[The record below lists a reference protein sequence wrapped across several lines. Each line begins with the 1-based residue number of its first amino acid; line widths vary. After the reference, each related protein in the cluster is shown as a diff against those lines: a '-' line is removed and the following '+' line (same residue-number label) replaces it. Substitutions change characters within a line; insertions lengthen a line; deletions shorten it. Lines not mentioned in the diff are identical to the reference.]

1 MLRNKC
7 SHGVRLYNST
17 INPPVKFN
25 KSFLRNNPAIRNDS
39 LFAYILML
47 IKRLPSDN
55 ERKQFRDKPNRIVK
69 KYEKDIDLNLI
80 GFPKSYRE
88 LMYIKNLKNIT

>member
-1 MLRNKC
+1 MVIQFYQKICYGSFFIQLFN
-7 SHGVRLYNST
+7 LILQST
-17 INPPVKFN
+17 
-25 KSFLRNNPAIRNDS
+25 IRNDS

-55 ERKQFRDKPNRIVK
+55 ERKQFKDKLNRIVK

-80 GFPKSYRE
+80 GFPKNYRE

>member
-1 MLRNKC
+1 MANRDFDEWL
-7 SHGVRLYNST
+7 S
-17 INPPVKFN
+17 KF
-25 KSFLRNNPAIRNDS
+25 R
-39 LFAYILML
+39 
-47 IKRLPSDN
+47 PSISSY
-55 ERKQFRDKPNRIVK
+55 KLNRIVK